1 MLPHRFNNDIT
12 TRSVITKGAMENAV
26 KVCQA
31 ISVNRPGVAGDSIS

>member
-1 MLPHRFNNDIT
+1 
-12 TRSVITKGAMENAV
+12 MENAV